1 MRAAN
6 AHVGGGPLIK
16 THLCLCQFLSNYVV
30 VSVAFACRGT
40 LYASEGE
47 GAVFGYCH
55 LRPNSGKRWYHRL
68 QYTTDTPVPV
78 RLYVRQT
85 LADTEATATY

>member
-1 MRAAN
+1 M
-6 AHVGGGPLIK
+6 
-16 THLCLCQFLSNYVV
+16 
-30 VSVAFACRGT
+30 VSVAFARRVT

-47 GAVFGYCH
+47 GIEGAVFGYCY
-55 LRPNSGKRWYHRL
+55 LEPNSGKRWYHRL

-85 LADTEATATY
+85 LADTEATATN